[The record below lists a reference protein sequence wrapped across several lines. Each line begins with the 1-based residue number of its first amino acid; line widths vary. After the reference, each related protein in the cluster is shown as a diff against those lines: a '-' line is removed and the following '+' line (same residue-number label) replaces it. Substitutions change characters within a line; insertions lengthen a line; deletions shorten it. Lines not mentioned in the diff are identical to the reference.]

1 MLIPQYWAQARL
13 RHETGVRHGATVQ
26 RWGWSDTS
34 QQAAQAH
41 ADERAR
47 QALDDVLTAPQ
58 KHHLD
63 ADFERMER
71 LGEYGLEGNRPIR
84 EEVLERRGATVMTR
98 NSYGAHCLNTPDVAI
113 ADIDLP
119 EAPEAVSLPWLAIA
133 LLIAAL
139 ATPLYLYQVYDKS
152 GFVINIT
159 ALVVAALAWMR
170 ITQWLRYRR
179 FKRDTSPQ
187 APHAQSLQRL
197 QSFLKTH
204 PDWGM
209 RVYETPKGL
218 RVIATHAT
226 FSPDAPEVQQW
237 FGALQVDPIY
247 EMLCARQQCFRA
259 RVSAKPWR
267 INLSGLSTM
276 ERRWPVPAS
285 AQQSR
290 QHWTEHYER
299 KASQFAA
306 CRLLQQIGNP
316 VLNPQAQAFVQW
328 HDASCRAQSA
338 LPLA

>member
-13 RHETGVRHGATVQ
+13 RHETGVRQGATVQ

-34 QQAAQAH
+34 QQAAQDH

-47 QALDDVLTAPQ
+47 QALDDVLTAAQ
-58 KHHLD
+58 KHPLN
-63 ADFERMER
+63 ADFERLER
-71 LGEYGLEGNRPIR
+71 VGEYGLAGNRPIR

-119 EAPEAVSLPWLAIA
+119 EVPERVSLPWLAMA
-133 LLIAAL
+133 LLLAAL
-139 ATPLYLYQVYDKS
+139 ATPLYLHQVYDTS
-152 GFVINIT
+152 GFAINIT

-170 ITQWLRYRR
+170 VTQWLRYRR
-179 FKRDTSPQ
+179 FKRNTSPQ

-197 QSFLKTH
+197 HSFLQTH

-226 FSPDAPEVQQW
+226 LAPDAPEVQQW
-237 FGALQVDPIY
+237 FGALQVDPLY

-267 INLSGLSTM
+267 MQLSGLSSM
-276 ERRWPVPAS
+276 ERRWPTPAA
-285 AQQSR
+285 AQASR
-290 QHWTEHYER
+290 QRWSQHYDL
-299 KASQFAA
+299 KARDFAA
-306 CRLLQQIGNP
+306 CRLIEHMGRS
-316 VLNPQAQAFVQW
+316 VICPQAQAFVDW
-328 HDASCRAQSA
+328 HDEACRAQSA